1 MTGKYHKV
9 QDVLDTYKSAIY
21 EQDADKFLTIYN
33 PDIHI
38 FDSWNHWESK
48 GIAAWKE
55 NVAEWF
61 NGLGNENI
69 LLEVDFNDVVITE
82 DEKAA
87 FVHCAITFAARDEDS
102 GETLREMT
110 NRFTFGLKKDSDS
123 WSIAHEHSSLP
134 IDMDTGKGIFDA
146 K

>member
-21 EQDADKFLTIYN
+21 KQDADKFLTIYN

-61 NGLGNENI
+61 NGLDNENI

-87 FVHCAITFAARDEDS
+87 FVHCAITFAAKDEDS

>member
-1 MTGKYHKV
+1 MTAKFHEV

-21 EQDADKFLTIYN
+21 EQDSNKFLSLYN
-33 PDIHI
+33 SDIHI
-38 FDSWNHWESK
+38 FDSWNTWESK

-61 NGLGNENI
+61 NGLGKENI
-69 LLEVDFNDVVITE
+69 LLQVHFNDVVIE
-82 DEKAA
+82 EGAAAA
-87 FVHCAITFAARDEDS
+87 FVHCAVTFAAHDEDS

-110 NRFTFGLKKDSDS
+110 NRFTFGLKKISES
-123 WSIAHEHSSLP
+123 WSIVHEHSSLP
-134 IDMDTGKGIFDA
+134 IDMDTGRGIFDL